1 MRKLVLATI
10 VTVATAAPAL
20 AQTNADNFARQSASW
35 ARFERTVA
43 APRQNTMSCDGP
55 YIGGWKHGYPGS
67 ERSC

>member
-10 VTVATAAPAL
+10 VTVATVAPAL
-20 AQTNADNFARQSASW
+20 AQTNANDFARRSASW

-43 APRQNTMSCDGP
+43 APRLNTVSCDGP
-55 YIGGWKHGYPGS
+55 YIGGWKQGYPGT